1 MSKNANLVSI
11 QAIVREEQ
19 WQYYESGSG
28 SGRKVAVAG
37 AVAVLGV
44 GAVAGVSCSGSCRSS
59 LWLVVCKL
67 INMMYIRCNEIVHI
81 CLKLIYVGFTARVLQ
96 SGLPLKTYFIPFKNI
111 LPKLRGDFYEPSFC
125 TTICLISYPPL
136 LFF

>member
-19 WQYYESGSG
+19 WQEQWQYYESGSG
-28 SGRKVAVAG
+28 SGRKVAVAVAV

-67 INMMYIRCNEIVHI
+67 INMMYIRCNVDVYSSYL
-81 CLKLIYVGFTARVLQ
+81 LKIDIFRLYRRVLQ
-96 SGLPLKTYFIPFKNI
+96 SGLPLETYFIPFQK
-111 LPKLRGDFYEPSFC
+111 YTS
-125 TTICLISYPPL
+125 
-136 LFF
+136 